1 MQDSWR
7 PCGYAWGRHDEREM
21 PMFCPVCGTK
31 VRDNARYCTGCGA
44 PLGALQQGGVDTP
57 VQVNQVEA
65 VNPAAPANPVNVGS
79 PAPMPQQPKRSSM
92 LDFLVEKRQIGNR
105 LVPTFALIIASFIAA
120 AGIAYAA
127 FMVYKNVIEPRIQE
141 PVQQEQTNDTAQ
153 ADNGSKKSEI
163 SVTVRN
169 ESMTV
174 SVPIDAIMSPGE
186 REDHEWAY
194 PQLESDVKDDAIDTI
209 NDQIRSSMQ
218 ADADRTNSPAADGSD
233 GGGGFVDGS
242 GPCVDRQITAT
253 YLSDQ
258 YFCIRDERYDT
269 NWGPHG
275 MTTVTGVVFDL
286 RTGETVSPLTLFG
299 ETSEFISSAIA
310 NAMMPY
316 VRDNPYWS
324 KDYGNVASWDYEYG
338 MSGAS
343 LLYVT
348 DEGLIYHSQDYELGS
363 YADGNVDVVV
373 RAWED
378 GSLVGALSSGATVQE
393 GSSVIVEKG
402 E

>member
-1 MQDSWR
+1 
-7 PCGYAWGRHDEREM
+7 
-21 PMFCPVCGTK
+21 MFCPVCGTK
-31 VRDNARYCTGCGA
+31 VGDNARYCTCCGA
-44 PLGALQQGGVDTP
+44 SLDALHQGGVDTSAR
-57 VQVNQVEA
+57 VNQAEA
-65 VNPAAPANPVNVGS
+65 YNLANPANPASFGS
-79 PAPMPQQPKRSSM
+79 PAPAPQQPKRSSM

-105 LVPTFALIIASFIAA
+105 FVPTFALIIASFIAA

-127 FMVYKNVIEPRIQE
+127 FMLYKNVVEPRIQE
-141 PVQQEQTNDTAQ
+141 PVQQEQEHDAVRTN
-153 ADNGSKKSEI
+153 GGREKSEA

-169 ESMTV
+169 ESITV
-174 SVPIDAIMSPGE
+174 SVPIDAIMNPGE
-186 REDHEWAY
+186 RESREWAY
-194 PQLESDVKDDAIDTI
+194 PQLESSVKDDAIDAI
-209 NDQIRSSMQ
+209 NDQIKSSIQ
-218 ADADRTNSPAADGSD
+218 ADADRTSLPAADGSD
-233 GGGGFVDGS
+233 GGRGFVDGS

-286 RTGETVSPLTLFG
+286 RTGKAVNPLTLFG
-299 ETSEFISSAIA
+299 ETSESISSAIA
-310 NAMMPY
+310 NAMAPY
-316 VRDNPYWS
+316 VRNNPYWS
-324 KDYGNVASWDYEYG
+324 EDYGGVASWELEYG
-338 MSGAS
+338 MSGSS

-348 DEGLIYHSQDYELGS
+348 DEGLVYHSQDYELGS
-363 YADGNVDVVV
+363 YADGHVDVVV
-373 RAWED
+373 CAWED

>member
-1 MQDSWR
+1 
-7 PCGYAWGRHDEREM
+7 
-21 PMFCPVCGTK
+21 MFCPVCGTK
-31 VRDNARYCTGCGA
+31 VGDNARYCTCCGA
-44 PLGALQQGGVDTP
+44 SLDALHQGGVDTSA
-57 VQVNQVEA
+57 QVNQAEA
-65 VNPAAPANPVNVGS
+65 YNLANPANPASFGS
-79 PAPMPQQPKRSSM
+79 PAPAPQQPKRSSM

-105 LVPTFALIIASFIAA
+105 FVPTFALIIASFIAA

-127 FMVYKNVIEPRIQE
+127 FMLYKNVVEPRIQE
-141 PVQQEQTNDTAQ
+141 PVQQEQEHDAVRTN
-153 ADNGSKKSEI
+153 GGREKSEV

-169 ESMTV
+169 ESITV
-174 SVPIDAIMSPGE
+174 SVPIDAIMNPGE
-186 REDHEWAY
+186 RESREWAY
-194 PQLESDVKDDAIDTI
+194 PQLESSVKDDAIDAI
-209 NDQIRSSMQ
+209 NDQIKSSIQ
-218 ADADRTNSPAADGSD
+218 ADADRTSLPAADGSD
-233 GGGGFVDGS
+233 GGRGFVDGS

-286 RTGETVSPLTLFG
+286 RTGKAVNPLTLFG
-299 ETSEFISSAIA
+299 ETSESISSAIA
-310 NAMMPY
+310 NAMAPY
-316 VRDNPYWS
+316 VRNNPYWS
-324 KDYGNVASWDYEYG
+324 EDYGGVASWELEYG
-338 MSGAS
+338 MSGSS

-348 DEGLIYHSQDYELGS
+348 DEGLVYHSQDYELGS
-363 YADGNVDVVV
+363 YADGHVDVVV
-373 RAWED
+373 CAWED